1 MALSDNRHQEL
12 ILSIRDISKGFP
24 GVQALH
30 NVSFDVFSGEVH
42 GLVGANGAGKSTL
55 NKIIGGVIDPDAGE
69 ILLNGVQVLPL
80 NPKKSQEMGVQVI
93 HQDLNLVP
101 GLPVYD
107 NIFLGHEYRKSGVF
121 VDTERMRRESRQIL
135 DDLGV
140 NINPDEL
147 VQNLSVSLKQMV
159 AVAAALQRKAS
170 LLIFDETTAAITQE
184 ETEHLFAR
192 IRKLKANG
200 LGIIYVT
207 HHLNE
212 IFEICDRVTILRDG
226 KFNGTL
232 TINDTNM
239 DEVISLMVGVKL
251 TEQYPA
257 REVKTG
263 KEMLAVEEL
272 SDGSH
277 FHDISFNVLAGEVL
291 GFFGLI
297 GAGRT
302 EVFKSIFGANPYK
315 SGKIFLNQTEVLIK
329 KPAQAVGQGIGF
341 LPEDRKQEGLLLM
354 MSVLTN
360 TTLPSIRSISNGFFI
375 PRKMERQIVNR
386 QVEGMRIATPN
397 VEREVCYLSGGNQ
410 QKVVLSKWLVTES
423 SILILDQP
431 TRGIDVRAKF
441 EIYRLINQLA
451 EAGHAIILIS
461 DELEEIIGMC
471 DRIIV
476 MHEGKISG
484 RLAKKEAT
492 QNLLLK
498 MANA

>member
-1 MALSDNRHQEL
+1 MELSDNHHKEI
-12 ILSIRDISKGFP
+12 ILSIRNISKKFP
-24 GVQALH
+24 GVQALD
-30 NVSFDVFSGEVH
+30 NVSFDLVKGEVH

-55 NKIIGGVIDPDAGE
+55 NKIIGGVIDPGEGE
-69 ILLNGVQVLPL
+69 IFLNGKQILPL
-80 NPKKSQEMGVQVI
+80 NPRKSQDMGIQVI

-101 GLPVYD
+101 GLTAAD
-107 NIFLGHEYRKSGVF
+107 NIFLGHEFQNNGLFIDRQKIRAG
-121 VDTERMRRESRQIL
+121 SRQL
-135 DDLGV
+135 LKELGV
-140 NINPDEL
+140 NIDPDEL
-147 VQNLSVSLKQMV
+147 VQNLSVSLQQMV

-170 LLIFDETTAAITQE
+170 VLIFDETTAAITQE
-184 ETEHLFAR
+184 ETDHLFER
-192 IRKLKANG
+192 IRMLKAKG

-212 IFEICDRVTILRDG
+212 IFEICDRVSILRDG
-226 KFNGTL
+226 KYNGTL
-232 TINDTNM
+232 AINETNM

-251 TEQYPA
+251 TEQYPRRKA
-257 REVKTG
+257 KTG
-263 KEMLAVEEL
+263 KEMLAVENL

-277 FHDISFNVLAGEVL
+277 FNDISFHVLKGEVV

-302 EVFKSIFGANPYK
+302 EVFKSIFGARPYQ
-315 SGKIFLNQTEVLIK
+315 SGKIYLNQTEVLIK
-329 KPAQAVGQGIGF
+329 KPAEAVTRGIGF

-360 TTLPSIRSISNGFFI
+360 TTLPSIRTISNGFFI
-375 PRKMERQIVNR
+375 PRQTERQIVNK
-386 QVEGMRIATPN
+386 QVQDMRIATPN
-397 VEREVCYLSGGNQ
+397 VEREVRYLSGGNQ
-410 QKVVLSKWLVTES
+410 QKVVLSKWLVTKS
-423 SILILDQP
+423 YVLILDQP

-441 EIYRLINQLA
+441 EIYRLINALA

-461 DELEEIIGMC
+461 DELQEIIGMC

-476 MHEGKISG
+476 MHEGRISG
-484 RLAKKEAT
+484 RITSEEAT